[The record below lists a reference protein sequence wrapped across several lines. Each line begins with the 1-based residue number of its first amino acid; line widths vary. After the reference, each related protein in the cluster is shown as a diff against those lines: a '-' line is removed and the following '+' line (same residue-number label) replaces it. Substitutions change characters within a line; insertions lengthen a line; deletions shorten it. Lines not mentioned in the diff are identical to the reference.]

1 VTAFPNYHFLEKTV
15 DSGNKSIYHASQAIL
30 PWGYFLTHHF
40 LSSSANRSQKPKAMG
55 RKKYSTGM
63 GDALIAVFKPGIY
76 KKTKIIAKANRI
88 AGNRSRFWVA
98 LLNAGGCWKIERRLV
113 RVAIT
118 LNHSVVFQLAGYYIG
133 ERFRDLRISTRV
145 TK

>member
-1 VTAFPNYHFLEKTV
+1 MISKQYMFDCL
-15 DSGNKSIYHASQAIL
+15 YHASQAIR
-30 PWGYFLTHHF
+30 PFGYFLTHHF
-40 LSSSANRSQKPKAMG
+40 LSSSANRSQRPKAMG

-63 GDALIAVFKPGIY
+63 GDELIAVFKPGIY
-76 KKTKIIAKANRI
+76 KKTKIIANANRM

-118 LNHSVVFQLAGYYIG
+118 LNHSVMFLLV
-133 ERFRDLRISTRV
+133 RFWVLERDLGTYAFRPE
-145 TK
+145 